1 MATSAQSTPA
11 RSTRTSDLASP
22 RANAM
27 KLLGQRV
34 AVWATTCVDY
44 FAAAALYDQ
53 LRGLSDAELQNRG
66 LSRGSLARDICR
78 ACDRTAGR

>member
-1 MATSAQSTPA
+1 MTTSVQSTPA
-11 RSTRTSDLASP
+11 RSTGIG
-22 RANAM
+22 NAM
-27 KLLGQRV
+27 SLLCQRI
-34 AVWATTCVDY
+34 AIWAMTCADY

-66 LSRGSLARDICR
+66 LSRGSLARDICG